1 MTRPAQVVVHIEA
14 LELHGFAV
22 ERRHAI
28 ADAFSRELA
37 RLLETETAVGTD
49 SQPSVLS
56 HAAIDAAAPPNLVG
70 AAIARAVHTG
80 LRR

>member
-28 ADAFSRELA
+28 ADAFSRELT
-37 RLLETETAVGTD
+37 RLLESEATLDTV
-49 SQPSVLS
+49 SQPSIL
-56 HAAIDAAAPPNLVG
+56 AQATLDAAAPPNLVG
-70 AAIARAVHTG
+70 EAIARAVHTG